1 MSRKKQTAKSTSK
14 KAAKGKLA
22 ADDSLGKSAAGGS
35 PLLEL
40 EWRPRA
46 ALDRESIALFLG
58 VECGNPQAA
67 LSAVQR
73 INEAID
79 RIRLLPDS
87 GGRVRFDSLANKE
100 YRTVMAN
107 PYTVYYRFDENKV
120 TIYRILHQRRS
131 IDDYSLVDLQF

>member
-1 MSRKKQTAKSTSK
+1 MSRKKQTAKSASK
-14 KAAKGKLA
+14 KASKGKLA
-22 ADDSLGKSAAGGS
+22 ADDLLGKSAADDS
-35 PLLEL
+35 PLLAL

-46 ALDRESIALFLG
+46 ALDRESIAIFLG
-58 VECGNPQAA
+58 IECGNPQAA

-73 INEAID
+73 IDNAID

-107 PYTVYYRFDENKV
+107 PYTVYYRFDESKV

-131 IDDYSLVDLQF
+131 IDDYSLIDLAF